1 MKRLLPLLVALL
13 SFVAVEAQTQHSI
26 VIDAE
31 SRATV
36 QTDVMSGGRIDKI
49 GLGTE

>member
-1 MKRLLPLLVALL
+1 MKRLLTLLVALL

-31 SRATV
+31 SLATV
-36 QTDVMSGGRIDKI
+36 QTDVMSGVAIDKI